1 MSNNII
7 VFSIFLLLFGC
18 QVNNSHVKV
27 LPPEEF
33 KKQITDHPAQL
44 IDVRTANEF
53 KSGHI
58 KTATNID
65 YYSSN
70 FSNQMSKLNKEK
82 PVYIYCRS
90 GNRSI
95 KAANLLAKLG
105 FTEIYDLEGGF
116 LNWKNNE

>member
-1 MSNNII
+1 M
-7 VFSIFLLLFGC
+7 
-18 QVNNSHVKV
+18 
-27 LPPEEF
+27 F
-33 KKQITDHPAQL
+33 KNQITDPSVQL

-58 KTATNID
+58 KSATNID

-116 LNWKNNE
+116 LNWENNE